1 GRRIGQGMEVYAQGL
16 LQNVFNVTE
25 MNLGFNAVYNSD
37 DANRVHVGDPVAR
50 FNSEADFN
58 EYYHNQFDVL
68 YLLDYLEGTNILDQ
82 SDAAK
87 KAWLRKI
94 ENYYVQNNGV
104 DTHAGNSARA
114 LTDDEVASLKSF
126 NDLIDQSIIVQRQ
139 YVNNPTNTS
148 KKWDRNSY
156 VSVPMFAANFSALSN
171 SNGSPGDIMFRRMAF
186 ELIAAKG
193 YTDGFVPYA
202 SGQLSDL
209 AMEKGSIIYDT
220 WNKKNTGLITD
231 NLVLDY
237 VFQGQY
243 TSWADF
249 KKAMFTERLEKAV
262 AGKLKPFTMQYELG
276 VANSTKEVTI
286 TSFEQL
292 QNLMKEA
299 MEADIQANSLN
310 LNNSRVH
317 ALKVKVYQALMNST
331 NDFRTSIFN

>member
-1 GRRIGQGMEVYAQGL
+1 
-16 LQNVFNVTE
+16 
-25 MNLGFNAVYNSD
+25 
-37 DANRVHVGDPVAR
+37 
-50 FNSEADFN
+50 
-58 EYYHNQFDVL
+58 YYHNQFDVL
-68 YLLDYLEGTNILDQ
+68 YLLDYLEGTNILAQ

-114 LTDDEVASLKSF
+114 LTDDEVASLKTFS
-126 NDLIDQSIIVQRQ
+126 DLIDQSIIVQRQ
-139 YVNNPTNTS
+139 YVNNTANTS
-148 KKWDRNSY
+148 RKWDRNSY

-171 SNGSPGDIMFRRMAF
+171 SKGSPGDIMFRRMAF

-220 WNKKNTGLITD
+220 WNKKDTGLITD
-231 NLVLDY
+231 DHVLEY

-243 TSWADF
+243 ATWADF
-249 KKAMFTERLEKAV
+249 KKAMFTERLEKAA
-262 AGKLKPFTMQYELG
+262 AGQLKPFTMQYELG
-276 VANSTKEVTI
+276 VADSTKEVTV
-286 TSFEQL
+286 TNFEQL
-292 QNLMKEA
+292 QALMKEA
-299 MEADIQANSLN
+299 MEADIQANTLN